1 MCYLSCIH
9 CITGMSTNEASS
21 NSTSDSSPAPVINWA
36 MIRANKDANEKLKF
50 KGSHSVVKNIL
61 LILFII

>member
-1 MCYLSCIH
+1 
-9 CITGMSTNEASS
+9 MSTNEASS

-61 LILFII
+61 PILFII